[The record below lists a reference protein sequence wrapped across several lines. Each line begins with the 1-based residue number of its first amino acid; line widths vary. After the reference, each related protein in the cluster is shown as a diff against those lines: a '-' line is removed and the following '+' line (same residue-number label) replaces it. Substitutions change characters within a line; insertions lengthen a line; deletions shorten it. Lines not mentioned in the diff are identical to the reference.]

1 MSGERVLAA
10 LGPVV
15 DLFERLAIQYHI
27 GGSVA
32 TSVFGHARSTLDV
45 DMVAAVELHHV
56 DPIATALHGTYY
68 ADAELIRDAIQHRAC
83 FNLIYLQQYFKVD
96 VFAVKDSPYAR
107 AAFGRHTLAKLV
119 GTSSE
124 RLFRFATPEDV
135 VLHKLDWYRQG
146 GETSERQWSD
156 ILSVLRIQTGRLDLD
171 YMRQWAPSIE
181 VADLLDRVLRAT
193 AS

>member
-1 MSGERVLAA
+1 MSGERVLVA

-15 DLFERLAIQYHI
+15 DLFDRLAIPNHI

-45 DMVAAVELHHV
+45 DMVAAVEVRHV
-56 DPIATALHGTYY
+56 GPIASALRGTYY
-68 ADAELIRDAIQHRAC
+68 ADAELMLDAIQHRAC
-83 FNLIYLQQYFKVD
+83 FNLIYLPQYFKVD

-107 AAFGRHTLAKLV
+107 VAFARHTLAKLA
-119 GTSSE
+119 GTSSDRE
-124 RLFRFATPEDV
+124 FRFATPEDV

-156 ILSVLRIQTGRLDLD
+156 ILSVLRIQVGRLDLD
-171 YMRQWAPSIE
+171 YMRKWAPSLD
-181 VADLLDRVLRAT
+181 VADLLERVVRDA

>member
-1 MSGERVLAA
+1 MSGERVLVA

-15 DLFERLAIQYHI
+15 DLFDRLAIPYHI

-45 DMVAAVELHHV
+45 DMVAAVEARHV
-56 DPIATALHGTYY
+56 GPIASALRGTYY
-68 ADAELIRDAIQHRAC
+68 ADAELMLDAIQHRAR
-83 FNLIYLQQYFKVD
+83 FNLIYLPQYFKVD

-107 AAFGRHTLAKLV
+107 VAFARHTLAKLA
-119 GTSSE
+119 GTSCDRE
-124 RLFRFATPEDV
+124 FRFATPEDV

-156 ILSVLRIQTGRLDLD
+156 ILSVLRIQVGRLDLD
-171 YMRQWAPSIE
+171 YMRKWAPSLD
-181 VADLLDRVLRAT
+181 VADLLERVVRDA